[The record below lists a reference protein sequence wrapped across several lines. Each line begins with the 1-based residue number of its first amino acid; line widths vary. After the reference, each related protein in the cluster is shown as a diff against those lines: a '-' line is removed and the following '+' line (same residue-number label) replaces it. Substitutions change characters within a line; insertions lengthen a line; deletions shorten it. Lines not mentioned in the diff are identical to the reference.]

1 MVFLFLCTFP
11 IFKCNIFKESV
22 GYVCEIMIITVTIFM
37 SSPTTA
43 PGHRTVNKVN
53 KRLFK
58 SKRALLS
65 VSALLLVHIL
75 ILATQVQ
82 IQKSLFM

>member
-43 PGHRTVNKVN
+43 PGHRTVNKVI
-53 KRLFK
+53 RGYL
-58 SKRALLS
+58 RARELYCQCL
-65 VSALLLVHIL
+65 HCC
-75 ILATQVQ
+75 
-82 IQKSLFM
+82 